1 MKPGKL
7 SANLLL
13 IFIVLL
19 SIITLLYDLLE
30 YYSATRIDSWS
41 YINEFF
47 SVSALLLFF
56 VYLKSRKL
64 FSHDLVQKNLI
75 NIVKL
80 LAGLYL
86 VVFIAQQLLD
96 PSFSPAVFPNPP
108 ETLPSLI
115 YANLIALSAIIMFMP
130 LLLSI
135 RNLMYFKH
143 RRRTTLYITLVLAGT
158 ALNSLFTIITNAPPA
173 ISVSLDYNYRSLSGD
188 NSLFFFLN
196 NAVYLINL
204 VLLFILATRNSW
216 VTFLSRR
223 DKYIYF
229 LLSLAI
235 ISAII
240 FLYDFVFGKGLA
252 YHSLTLAVF
261 ANLAYFF
268 LIFYTILASFN
279 LLLQLPTARVFERKM
294 REVSSLHRLSQA
306 IAAEFDYNK
315 VIQMITEM
323 ATEVTESKF
332 TWFEIKDE
340 HNGRLSIVASKNLT
354 AAEISHFNRNNNNPV
369 SHQILSGKKSV
380 LVNHLSKSPEYVHL
394 NNWKKSIGSF
404 LGVPV
409 MNSKDQVLGILFAA
423 KSENFGYDPD
433 DVNMLEAYANQAGI
447 AIENSKLIQNSLERE
462 RMEKELQIAREV
474 QMRLLPQTI
483 PSVGRLEIE
492 TLTITAY
499 EVGGDYYDFYNH
511 TGDEIGLIIGDV
523 SGKGTSAAFYMAETK
538 GIIQSLASI
547 HASPREILINTNK
560 ILYRSLDRKIFIS
573 LLTARINT
581 RTMELTYARA
591 GHCPVIHYSGSAGR
605 SEILQPPGIAVGL
618 NQGEIFDQILTEEV
632 LTLQNGDILAFFT
645 DGLSE
650 ARNELGEEFGEERL
664 SSFLSAHAALSIVE
678 LKDRLIDEILRFLN
692 GQNLHDDL
700 TLILIKI

>member
-1 MKPGKL
+1 MKTGKF
-7 SANLLL
+7 SANLIL
-13 IFIVLL
+13 IFIGLL
-19 SIITLLYDLLE
+19 SIITLMYDLLE
-30 YYSATRIDSWS
+30 YYSAIRIETWS

-56 VYLKSRKL
+56 IYIKSRKL
-64 FSHDLVQKNLI
+64 FNRDLVQDNLK

-86 VVFIAQQLLD
+86 IVFVSQQLLD

-115 YANLIALSAIIMFMP
+115 YANLIALSAIVLFMP

-143 RRRTTLYITLVLAGT
+143 RRRTSLYITLVLIGT
-158 ALNSLFTIITNAPPA
+158 ALNSLFTVITNAPPE
-173 ISVSLDYNYRSLSGD
+173 ISVSTDYAYGSLSGEK
-188 NSLFFFLN
+188 NLFFLLN
-196 NAVYLINL
+196 NVVYLINL
-204 VLLFILATRNSW
+204 FLLFILSTRNSW

-229 LLSLAI
+229 FLSLAI
-235 ISAII
+235 ITAIV
-240 FLYDFVFGKGLA
+240 FLYDYVFGKGLA
-252 YHSLTLAVF
+252 YHSLSLAVF
-261 ANLAYFF
+261 ANLAYYF
-268 LIFYTILASFN
+268 LIFYTILTSLN
-279 LLLQLPTARVFERKM
+279 LLLQLPTARVFDRKM
-294 REVSSLHRLSQA
+294 REVSSLHSLSQA

-315 VIQMITEM
+315 IIQMITEM

-354 AAEISHFNRNNNNPV
+354 TAEISHFNRNNNNPV

-380 LVNHLSKSPEYVHL
+380 LVNHLSKSPEYQHL
-394 NNWKKSIGSF
+394 TNWKKSIGSF

-447 AIENSKLIQNSLERE
+447 AIENSKQIQNSLERE

-474 QMRLLPQTI
+474 QLRLLPQNI
-483 PSVGRLEIE
+483 PAVGSLQIE

-499 EVGGDYYDFYNH
+499 EVGGDYYDFFNH
-511 TGDEIGLIIGDV
+511 TADEIGLIIGDV

-547 HASPREILINTNK
+547 HTSPRQILIDTNK
-560 ILYRSLDRKIFIS
+560 ILYRSLDRKVFIS
-573 LLTARINT
+573 LLTARLNT
-581 RTMELTYARA
+581 RAMELTYARA
-591 GHCPVIHYSGSAGR
+591 GHCPVIYYSAAGGR
-605 SEILQPPGIAVGL
+605 ANILQPPGIAVGL
-618 NQGEIFDQILTEEV
+618 NPGELFEQILTEE
-632 LTLQNGDILAFFT
+632 TLSLSCGDILAFFT

-650 ARNELGEEFGEERL
+650 ARNPQGDEYGEDRL
-664 SSFLSAHAALSIVE
+664 SAFLVENAALPITD